1 MGLITRRNRWIYTIF
16 LTIVLTI
23 QVPISGAQIQ
33 PSIDLQGLTWN
44 HTTITVLIVPQSQQS
59 WWDSSYLNSTLR
71 AVNVWNNAILNF
83 SSYGSQFSYLSQIRL
98 VASVSQT
105 LESGFDIYITWQEEY
120 AGTNTLGTSQAI
132 YEPPCTIINNTI
144 TLGAKT
150 KTHILNEV
158 DMQNIAI
165 HELGHAL
172 GLGHSNYANDIMYPQ
187 YTPRGNVIALSTLD
201 LYGISVVFEWLSH
214 YPYIPNICPSKSS
227 ISLPFYVQYEY
238 LPISYENLPPPTPP
252 PYKTLLDFIL
262 GLISSPYIIV
272 FLLLLTISLIILSV
286 VIWRAM
292 STKETS
298 EDNTLVLGE
307 PK

>member
-1 MGLITRRNRWIYTIF
+1 MKNRWIYTIF

-23 QVPISGAQIQ
+23 QVPISGTQTQ

-44 HTTITVLIVPQSQQS
+44 HTIITVLIVPQSQQS
-59 WWDSSYLNSTLR
+59 WWNPSYLNSTLR

-83 SSYGSQFSYLSQIRL
+83 SSYSSQFSYLSQIRL
-98 VASVSQT
+98 VSSVSQT

-120 AGTNTLGTSQAI
+120 AGTNTLATSRPFVQL
-132 YEPPCTIINNTI
+132 PCTIINNTI

-150 KTHILNEV
+150 KTYVLNEV

-172 GLGHSNYANDIMYPQ
+172 GLGHSDYANDIMYPQ
-187 YTPRGNVIALSTLD
+187 YTPKGNVIALSTLD
-201 LYGISVVFEWLSH
+201 LYGVSVVFEWLSH

-227 ISLPFYVQYEY
+227 ISLPFYVQYGY
-238 LPISYENLPPPTPP
+238 LPISYEDLPPQTPP
-252 PYKTLLDFIL
+252 SYKTLLDFIL
-262 GLISSPYIIV
+262 GLISFPYVIIL
-272 FLLLLTISLIILSV
+272 LLLLTISLIILSV

-292 STKETS
+292 NTKETS
-298 EDNTLVLGE
+298 EDDTLVLGE

>member
-1 MGLITRRNRWIYTIF
+1 M
-16 LTIVLTI
+16 
-23 QVPISGAQIQ
+23 
-33 PSIDLQGLTWN
+33 
-44 HTTITVLIVPQSQQS
+44 
-59 WWDSSYLNSTLR
+59 
-71 AVNVWNNAILNF
+71 NF

-150 KTHILNEV
+150 KTYILNEV

-227 ISLPFYVQYEY
+227 ISLPFYIQYEY
-238 LPISYENLPPPTPP
+238 
-252 PYKTLLDFIL
+252 
-262 GLISSPYIIV
+262 
-272 FLLLLTISLIILSV
+272 
-286 VIWRAM
+286 
-292 STKETS
+292 
-298 EDNTLVLGE
+298 
-307 PK
+307 

>member
-1 MGLITRRNRWIYTIF
+1 MKNRWIYTIF

-23 QVPISGAQIQ
+23 QVPISGTQTQ

-59 WWDSSYLNSTLR
+59 WWNPSYLNSTLR

-83 SSYGSQFSYLSQIRL
+83 SSYSSQFSYLSQIRL
-98 VASVSQT
+98 VSSVSQT

-150 KTHILNEV
+150 KTYVLNEV

-172 GLGHSNYANDIMYPQ
+172 GLGHSDYANDIMYPQ
-187 YTPRGNVIALSTLD
+187 YTPKGNVIALSTLD
-201 LYGISVVFEWLSH
+201 LYGVSVVFEWLSH

-227 ISLPFYVQYEY
+227 ITLPSYIPYEY
-238 LPISYENLPPPTPP
+238 LLISYENLPPQTPP

-262 GLISSPYIIV
+262 GLISFPYVIIL
-272 FLLLLTISLIILSV
+272 LLLLTISLIILSV

-292 STKETS
+292 NTKETS
-298 EDNTLVLGE
+298 EDDTLVLGE

>member
-1 MGLITRRNRWIYTIF
+1 MKNRWIYTIF

-23 QVPISGAQIQ
+23 QVPISGAQTQ

-59 WWDSSYLNSTLR
+59 WWNPSYLNSTLR

-83 SSYGSQFSYLSQIRL
+83 SSYSSQFSYLSQIRL
-98 VASVSQT
+98 VSSVSQT

-150 KTHILNEV
+150 KTYVLNEV

-172 GLGHSNYANDIMYPQ
+172 GLGHNDIMYPQ

-201 LYGISVVFEWLSH
+201 LYGVSVVFEWLSH
-214 YPYIPNICPSKSS
+214 YPYTPNICPSKSS

-238 LPISYENLPPPTPP
+238 MPISYENLPPQTPP
-252 PYKTLLDFIL
+252 PYKTLLDLIL
-262 GLISSPYIIV
+262 GLISPPYVIIL
-272 FLLLLTISLIILSV
+272 LLLLTISLIILSV

-292 STKETS
+292 NTKETS
-298 EDNTLVLGE
+298 EDDTLVL
-307 PK
+307 